1 MRWFV
6 FFLLVCAAL
15 WYWKNMEEP
24 PTPTAEESFIGDQ
37 VKTLRK
43 AEKFEDSYLDMNDE
57 HKKKMEEQ
65 LERDSGGK

>member
-6 FFLLVCAAL
+6 FFLLVCAGL

-24 PTPTAEESFIGDQ
+24 APMTAEETFIGEQ

-65 LERDSGGK
+65 LEKDSGGH